1 MTARRIEFRQLAATD
16 ISDAAGHYLGEG
28 GEALALRFIDAV
40 EHAVVQ
46 IGRSPH
52 LGPLRFS
59 YELDIPQLRAW
70 ALVRFPYIVFYVAVD
85 DRVDVWR
92 VLHSRRD
99 IPATLSDEVE

>member
-1 MTARRIEFRQLAATD
+1 MTARRIELRQLAAAD
-16 ISDAAGHYLGEG
+16 ISDAADYYLSEG

-40 EHAVVQ
+40 EHAVGR

-52 LGPLRFS
+52 LGSLRFS

-70 ALVRFPYIVFYVAVD
+70 ALIRFSYIVFYVAAD

-99 IPATLSDEVE
+99 IPTALFDDVE

>member
-1 MTARRIEFRQLAATD
+1 MTARRIELRHLAAAD
-16 ISDAAGHYLGEG
+16 IADAADHYKDDG

-40 EHAVVQ
+40 EHAIGR

-52 LGPLRFS
+52 LGSLRFS

-70 ALVRFPYIVFYVAVD
+70 RLNRFPYVVFYVAAD
-85 DRVDVWR
+85 DHIDVWR

-99 IPATLSDEVE
+99 IPTAFTDDVA